1 MLSYNFLKSRYA
13 RAAGFICILLVAIF
27 LFSQPRFL
35 HAADNLKKITI
46 LYTNDTH
53 SRLLPFTQA
62 VTGKSVGGIER
73 RAAYISSV
81 KKENPFTLVVDAG
94 DLSQG
99 TPFYNFFKGEA
110 EFKAFALAGY
120 DYLTLGNHELDYGMQ
135 NLKSQARAAGL
146 EFVCANLF
154 DSKTLKPLFTP
165 FKIKNIGGVKI
176 AVIGIMGKEAWD
188 VVSNKYKEGV
198 LYAGEFVLLK
208 KICALLSD
216 KVDLIVLLSHSG
228 YQQDIKL
235 AAALPEIGVI
245 IGSHTHTK
253 MDKPLE
259 VYTARPPLNKTIVTQ
274 AFENGVYMGRLDFYF
289 DGGNRL
295 PNYGSFYKLID
306 SSIRVNKKTP
316 LRRHI
321 QYYEDKMKD
330 AVSIIIGES
339 EIEMDNMADM
349 FNSLDTPMG
358 RYMCDALKEI
368 SGSDV
373 FFTNTTTF
381 RDRMPPGA
389 ITIETLLKI
398 VPFDNTVVVFEMSG
412 AALLKMMNFIAL
424 NFGKNESFQ
433 YGGIAFTIDIDTRTA
448 REVLVGGSPVDNDKI
463 YKVATSSYIAQGNLM
478 GGEMFK
484 EARSNYDTGTCLRD
498 MLMEYIKKNPK
509 INAPAGGRLKLI
521 KVK

>member
-1 MLSYNFLKSRYA
+1 MKNRYLHTA
-13 RAAGFICILLVAIF
+13 WLLCVLLAAAF
-27 LFSQPRFL
+27 LFSPPQFL

-53 SRLLPFTQA
+53 SRLLPFKQA

-73 RAAYISSV
+73 RAAYFSSV
-81 KKENPFTLVVDAG
+81 KKENPLTLVLDAG

-99 TPFYNFFKGEA
+99 TPFYNFFKGAA

-120 DYLTLGNHELDYGMQ
+120 DYLTVGNHELDYGLD
-135 NLKSQARAAGL
+135 NLKFQARAAGL
-146 EFVCANLF
+146 EFLCANLF

-176 AVIGIMGKEAWD
+176 AIVGIMGKEAWD

-198 LYAGEFVLLK
+198 LYADEFALLK
-208 KICALLSD
+208 KLFSLLSG

-228 YQQDIKL
+228 YQYDIKL
-235 AAALPEIGVI
+235 AGALPEIDVI

-259 VYTARPPLNKTIVTQ
+259 INNPLRPLNKTIVTQ
-274 AFENGVYMGRLDFYF
+274 AFENGVYAGRLDFYF
-289 DGGNRL
+289 DGGNRPL
-295 PNYGSFYKLID
+295 KYVASYKLID
-306 SSIRVNKKTP
+306 SSIRVDKKSQ

-321 QYYEDKMKD
+321 KYYEDKMKD
-330 AVSIIIGES
+330 AVSVKIGES
-339 EIEMDNMADM
+339 EVEMDNMADM

-358 RYMCDALKEI
+358 RYICDALKDI
-368 SGSDV
+368 SGSDI

-381 RDRMPPGA
+381 RDRMPAGA
-389 ITIETLLKI
+389 VTIETLLKI
-398 VPFDNTVVVFEMSG
+398 VPFDNSVVVFEMSG
-412 AALLKMMNFIAL
+412 ASLLKMMDFIAL

-433 YGGIAFTIDIDTRTA
+433 YGGIAFTIDMNA
-448 REVLVGGSPVDNDKI
+448 RAARDIFVGGSPVDKDKI

-484 EARSNYDTGTCLRD
+484 EALANNDTGVCLRD
-498 MLMEYIKKNPK
+498 MMMEYIKKNPK
-509 INAPAGGRLKLI
+509 INAPPGGRLKLI
-521 KVK
+521 KKK

>member
-1 MLSYNFLKSRYA
+1 MLIYNFLKNRHA
-13 RAAGFICILLVAIF
+13 RAAGLICILLVAVY
-27 LFSQPRFL
+27 LFSQPQFL
-35 HAADNLKKITI
+35 HAADNFKKITI

-62 VTGKSVGGIER
+62 VTAKSVGGIER
-73 RAAYISSV
+73 RAAYFSAV
-81 KKENPFTLVVDAG
+81 KKENPFTLILDAG

-120 DYLTLGNHELDYGMQ
+120 DYLTVGNHEFDYGLL
-135 NLKSQARAAGL
+135 NLKMQADSAGL

-176 AVIGIMGKEAWD
+176 AVIGVMGKEAWD

-198 LYAGEFVLLK
+198 LYADEFVLLK

-253 MDKPLE
+253 MEKPLE
-259 VYTARPPLNKTIVTQ
+259 VYTGRPPLNQTIVTQ
-274 AFENGVYMGRLDFYF
+274 AFENGVYAGRLDFYF
-289 DGGNRL
+289 DEGNRL
-295 PNYGSFYKLID
+295 KKYDSFYKLID
-306 SSIRVNKKTP
+306 SSIRVNKKKP

-330 AVSIIIGES
+330 AVSVKIGES
-339 EIEMDNMADM
+339 EVEMDNMADM

-381 RDRMPPGA
+381 RDRMPAGA
-389 ITIETLLKI
+389 ITVETLLKI
-398 VPFDNTVVVFEMSG
+398 VPFDNSVVVFEMSG
-412 AALLKMMNFIAL
+412 AALLKMMDFIAL

-433 YGGIAFTIDIDTRTA
+433 YGGISFTIDIKTRTA
-448 REVLVGGSPVDNDKI
+448 REVLVGGSAVDNNKI

-484 EARSNYDTGTCLRD
+484 EARTNYDTGICLRD

-521 KVK
+521 KAE

>member
-1 MLSYNFLKSRYA
+1 MLSYNILKIRHA
-13 RAAGFICILLVAIF
+13 RVVMLICIILSALF
-27 LFSQPRFL
+27 LFLQPQFI

-73 RAAYISSV
+73 RAAYFSSV
-81 KKENPFTLVVDAG
+81 KKENPFTLVLDAG

-99 TPFYNFFKGEA
+99 TPFYNFFKGAA
-110 EFKAFALAGY
+110 EFKAFSLAGY
-120 DYLTLGNHELDYGMQ
+120 DYLTVGNHEFDYGLQ
-135 NLKSQARAAGL
+135 NLKSQALAAGL

-165 FKIKNIGGVKI
+165 FIIKNIGGVKI
-176 AVIGIMGKEAWD
+176 AVIGVMGKEAWD

-198 LYAGEFVLLK
+198 LYADEFVLLK
-208 KICALLSD
+208 KICGMLSD

-228 YQQDIKL
+228 YRHDIKL

-259 VYTARPPLNKTIVTQ
+259 VYTGRPPLNKTIVTQ
-274 AFENGVYMGRLDFYF
+274 AFENGVYAGRLDFYF
-289 DGGNRL
+289 DEGNRL
-295 PNYGSFYKLID
+295 LNYDSFYKLID
-306 SSIRVNKKTP
+306 SSIRAGKKTP

-321 QYYEDKMKD
+321 KYYEDKMKD
-330 AVSIIIGES
+330 AVSVKIGES

-349 FNSLDTPMG
+349 FNALDTPMG

-381 RDRMPPGA
+381 RDRMPSGA
-389 ITIETLLKI
+389 VSIETLLKI
-398 VPFDNTVVVFEMSG
+398 VPFDNSVVVFEMSG
-412 AALLKMMNFIAL
+412 AALLKMMDFIAL

-433 YGGIAFTIDIDTRTA
+433 YGGISFAIDLNTRTA
-448 REVLVGGSPVDNDKI
+448 RDILVGGRPIDNDKI

-484 EARSNYDTGTCLRD
+484 EARSNYDTGICLRD
-498 MLMEYIKKNPK
+498 MLKCHRRQGDRRSHLRTPERKDQHE
-509 INAPAGGRLKLI
+509 
-521 KVK
+521 